1 MHEQRV
7 AARHERHHRGRL
19 EIGRADLVR
28 VQVAFQMVHA
38 DERLAGRPRG
48 ALRERN
54 AHHERTHEPRRVRH
68 GNGIQIAPGQ
78 TFDAQRGSSHVEA
91 LVAHAADSL
100 DVLAASD
107 LGHHAAEARMEVDL
121 RGHDVGDKRAVAV
134 DDGGRR
140 LVAGRFDGEDEGA
153 AFGCFA

>member
-1 MHEQRV
+1 MYEQRV

-28 VQVAFQMVHA
+28 VQVAFEVVDS
-38 DERLAGRPRG
+38 DERQASRPCRT
-48 ALRERN
+48 LRERDP
-54 AHHERTHEPRRVRH
+54 HHERAHEARRVRH

-78 TFDAQRGSSHVEA
+78 TFDAQRGSSHVET

-100 DVLAASD
+100 DVLAAGD
-107 LGHHAAEARMEVDL
+107 LGHHTAEARMEVDL
-121 RGHDVGDKRAVAV
+121 RGHDVGDERAVAV

-153 AFGCFA
+153 AFGCFT

>member
-1 MHEQRV
+1 
-7 AARHERHHRGRL
+7 
-19 EIGRADLVR
+19 
-28 VQVAFQMVHA
+28 MVDAH
-38 DERLAGRPRG
+38 ERLAGSVG
-48 ALRERN
+48 KALGEGDAN
-54 AHHERTHEPRRVRH
+54 HERAHQARALCH
-68 GNGIQIAPGQ
+68 AHGGKLAGGNGSILKTKRCCGILERRIHD
-78 TFDAQRGSSHVEA
+78 THN
-91 LVAHAADSL
+91 HL
-100 DVLAASD
+100 DVFARGD